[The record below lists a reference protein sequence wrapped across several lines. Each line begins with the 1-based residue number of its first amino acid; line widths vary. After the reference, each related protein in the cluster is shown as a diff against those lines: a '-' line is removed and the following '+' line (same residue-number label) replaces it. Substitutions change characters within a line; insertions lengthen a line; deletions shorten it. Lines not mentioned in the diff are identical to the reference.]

1 MSRTFA
7 FESCFALKVKGDGG
21 GEATW
26 IVDAKNGK
34 GKVEFNGKAKPDVT
48 FTTSDADLFDLMR
61 GELNPQKA
69 FFAVSYKTC
78 FRNSQLNRG
87 RARADPF

>member
-1 MSRTFA
+1 M
-7 FESCFALKVKGDGG
+7 KGDGG

-69 FFAVSYKTC
+69 FFAVSHKTC
-78 FRNSQLNRG
+78 FRKSKLSRGPCARIHFRGNSRYPATWEWQ
-87 RARADPF
+87 

>member
-1 MSRTFA
+1 M
-7 FESCFALKVKGDGG
+7 KGDGG

-69 FFAVSYKTC
+69 FFAVSYKT
-78 FRNSQLNRG
+78 RSYQTTKIGGARG
-87 RARADPF
+87 SISG